1 MHQLIHGHFRIQVL
15 DKLRTTVQTID
26 SMERKTCE
34 VHYDGRVERETPRK
48 TPGVEVENND
58 EGGGGVALIEVDSD
72 GSNGNSGN
80 SQNSNSNLE
89 LVECIVI
96 KGTVVKEDAW
106 IDHLVNKFYE
116 RRSKIYHA
124 LFSDDQESEI
134 ELAKQKANAKLRASY
149 SIAFATRSDDRIGFT
164 IIWDEIVPGVQRS
177 PRRNRRMVNLN
188 HLILTHA
195 VEKRERVYG
204 LGEQYTSIEHTG
216 RRVPIITGEQ
226 GVGRGKQPISAT
238 AELLFKGSSG
248 DWWTTYSAIPH
259 YVTSKARSF
268 FLTNYTYSE
277 FDFTEENA
285 ISVHMVAPTGIVCG
299 QIIAA
304 RDIPGVLQ
312 AYTEYSGRIKPL
324 PEWAMR
330 GVIIGMTGGPSKVRR
345 IEKQLTDGGVK
356 IAGFWLQD
364 WSGFRNTSIGIE
376 RVWWNWK
383 LDEDLYTDWHALR
396 EEFEK
401 KGTHLATYVNP
412 FLMDSKDHH
421 GDLYRFALENGY
433 FVKNKKGEGYGFVSE
448 PGVTF
453 SLLDLTNP
461 ECVHWIENVIVDM
474 LVATK
479 AKAFMADFGE
489 YLPFDAT
496 LKSGELPILTHNRYP
511 EDWARIQRRALR
523 RAGLEKTGFF
533 WTRSASLLTPS
544 FTSVQWVGDQL
555 VSWDNRD
562 GIKSALNGI
571 LTGGLSGLTLSH
583 SDIGGYTATPGRHRS
598 KELLMRWMEL
608 NAFSDAVYRSHQGN
622 RPHHNAQ
629 AWDDEEIIAQ
639 LAWCTSMHMA
649 LLEYKREAMREAEN
663 VGLPMTRMM
672 FIHYAYDEVAS
683 DLTSQFLLGRDLL
696 IAPVLDRKTTRVHCY
711 LPGEDVWMDAWTTI
725 LAPISTSTTKKTTMK
740 KKGIDDEESTGS
752 GTWVT
757 ADAPMGWPAVFIRS
771 GASKT
776 AKAAAAALRE
786 LAVEKGGVPSKRR
799 VKIMDPVEKLILGLA

>member
-1 MHQLIHGHFRIQVL
+1 M
-15 DKLRTTVQTID
+15 
-26 SMERKTCE
+26 
-34 VHYDGRVERETPRK
+34 
-48 TPGVEVENND
+48 
-58 EGGGGVALIEVDSD
+58 
-72 GSNGNSGN
+72 
-80 SQNSNSNLE
+80 
-89 LVECIVI
+89 
-96 KGTVVKEDAW
+96 
-106 IDHLVNKFYE
+106 
-116 RRSKIYHA
+116 
-124 LFSDDQESEI
+124 
-134 ELAKQKANAKLRASY
+134 
-149 SIAFATRSDDRIGFT
+149 
-164 IIWDEIVPGVQRS
+164 QRS
-177 PRRNRRMVNLN
+177 QYIRRMVKLN

-195 VEKRERVYG
+195 VEKHERVYG

-259 YVTSKARSF
+259 YVTSNARSF

-285 ISVHMVAPTGIVCG
+285 ISVHVVAPTGIVCG
-299 QIIAA
+299 QIIGAK
-304 RDIPGVLQ
+304 DVPGVLQ

-330 GVIIGMTGGPSKVRR
+330 GLIVGMTGGPIKVRR
-345 IEKQLTDGGVK
+345 IEKLLTDGGVK
-356 IAGFWLQD
+356 LSGFWLQD

-383 LDEDLYTDWHALR
+383 LDEDLYSDWHELR
-396 EEFEK
+396 KEFEK

-412 FLMDSKDHH
+412 FLMESKDHH
-421 GDLYRFALENGY
+421 GDLYRYAVKNEFLI
-433 FVKNKKGEGYGFVSE
+433 KNKKGEAYGFVSE

-461 ECVHWIENVIVDM
+461 ECVKWIEDVIVDM
-474 LVATK
+474 LVTTK

-489 YLPFDAT
+489 YLPFDAK
-496 LKSGELPILTHNRYP
+496 LNSGELPILTHNRYP
-511 EDWARIQRRALR
+511 EDWARIQRRALK

-608 NAFSDAVYRSHQGN
+608 SAFSDAVYRTHQGN

-629 AWDDEEIIAQ
+629 VWDDDEIISQ

-672 FIHYAYDEVAS
+672 FIHYAGDEIAS

-696 IAPVLDRKTTRVHCY
+696 IAPVLDRATTRVHCY
-711 LPGEDVWMDAWTTI
+711 LPGDDVWMDAWTTM
-725 LAPISTSTTKKTTMK
+725 LAPVKSTPSSTR
-740 KKGIDDEESTGS
+740 SASVSGS

-757 ADAPMGWPAVFIRS
+757 ADAPMGWPAVFIRND
-771 GASKT
+771 ASKG

-786 LAVEKGGVPSKRR
+786 LAVEKGGVPSTRR
-799 VKIMDPVEKLILGLA
+799 VKSMDAVEKIVLGLV